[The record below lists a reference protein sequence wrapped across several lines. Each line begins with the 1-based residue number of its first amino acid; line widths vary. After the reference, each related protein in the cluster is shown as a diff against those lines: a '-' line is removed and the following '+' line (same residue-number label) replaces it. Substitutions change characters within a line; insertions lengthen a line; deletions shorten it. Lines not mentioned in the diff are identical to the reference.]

1 MQIIYATYQF
11 FPDYRTNTF
20 QTISTIDK
28 LIENKCDVEL
38 VYPDRKKT
46 QKNIEEF
53 YDIKNTFKVTKIK
66 HTKKFEFK
74 NQTSFNKFAYIFNHL
89 LFANRVKK
97 YIKNHKNINSILY
110 TRSPYVLFSL
120 GSLQNSV
127 IYEVHQVTKITKL
140 FIRLSIKKNK
150 KIIFV
155 VLTPYI
161 QKLVQSL
168 GVDKSNILYLETG
181 YDESI
186 FAELEKYK
194 NNQKKEII
202 RFIFGGSLDISGE
215 NKGIEQIILGF
226 DYFIKENSLTNIK
239 LDIYCSSQNEKYSLD
254 KFILDNEI
262 NDFIKI
268 HSRAS
273 LMDFYNELLKSDIG
287 LIPLPDSDHVN
298 KFSSSMKFFEYIR
311 AGLVIL
317 CSNVEAN
324 KRFNYEK
331 AVFIENDLDS
341 IKKGIQNSLET
352 LEKDIYF
359 DIETIKEYSYENR
372 IDKLINKINQF

>member
-11 FPDYRTNTF
+11 FPDFRTNTF
-20 QTISTIDK
+20 QTISTINK
-28 LIENKCDVEL
+28 LIENKWDVEL

-46 QKNIEEF
+46 LNNIDEF
-53 YDIKNTFKVTKIK
+53 YDIKNTFKVTKVK

-74 NQTSFNKFAYIFNHL
+74 TQTIFNKFAYIFNHL
-89 LFANRVKK
+89 LFANRIKK
-97 YIKNHKNINSILY
+97 YVKNHKNRNCILY

-120 GSLQNSV
+120 GNLQNNV

-161 QKLVQSL
+161 QRLVQSL
-168 GVDKSNILYLETG
+168 GVDESNILYLETG

-186 FAELEKYK
+186 FTELEKYQ
-194 NNQKKEII
+194 NNQKKEIT
-202 RFIFGGSLDISGE
+202 RFIFGGSLDISGQ
-215 NKGIEQIILGF
+215 NKGINLIILGF
-226 DYFIKENSLTNIK
+226 DDFIKENNLTNIT
-239 LDIYCSSQNEKYSLD
+239 LDIYCSTQNERQLLD

-262 NDFIKI
+262 NDFIQI
-268 HSRAS
+268 HSRVS
-273 LMDFYNELLKSDIG
+273 LMDFYYELLKSDIG

-298 KFSSSMKFFEYIR
+298 KYSSSMKFFEYIR

-324 KRFNYEK
+324 KRFYYEK
-331 AVFIENDLDS
+331 AVFIENDRDS
-341 IKKGIQNSLET
+341 IKKGIQNSLEI
-352 LEKDIYF
+352 LKKDIYF
-359 DIETIKEYSYENR
+359 DVKTIKEYSYENR
-372 IDKLINKINQF
+372 INKLINKINQF